1 MLFDSFWFDVRHAS
15 IFSSFDF
22 ENPFFVSLFIW
33 SRIKLTLFWFDL
45 MEKIMLLESSN
56 LRSLSKA
63 NNYGVILMAKFPQ
76 QRLQQIWRSGKR
88 KMPKS

>member
-1 MLFDSFWFDVRHAS
+1 
-15 IFSSFDF
+15 
-22 ENPFFVSLFIW
+22 
-33 SRIKLTLFWFDL
+33 

-88 KMPKS
+88 KMP